1 MLPFFDYFR
10 QLNIAGVALR
20 LLLATLFGGYIGY
33 ERGRKHR
40 AAGLRTYMI
49 VCIGA
54 ALTLL
59 IGQYQFTMY
68 RGAWQA
74 LISHIDSDPD
84 VARYGAQVVNGIG
97 FLGAGTIILTGRREV
112 KGLTTAAGL
121 WASACMGLAIGA
133 GFYEGVFVCVILI
146 ALSMRALSWLETK
159 IVERTRNVNLFV
171 EFGSMKQKSSPVSR
185 RCKSASCILTL
196 IRTAIKR
203 RPRRTRSSISASC
216 SRCRMNS
223 CFPPLP
229 HSTAC
234 RRSTNYRRGE
244 PDVRIL

>member
-20 LLLATLFGGYIGY
+20 LLLATILGGYIGY

-68 RGAWQA
+68 RGAWQT

-133 GFYEGVFVCVILI
+133 GFYEGVFLCVILI
-146 ALSMRALSWLETK
+146 AVSMRALSWLETK

-171 EFGSMKQKSSPVSR
+171 EFGSMKQLGEII
-185 RCKSASCILTL
+185 ASLKTL
-196 IRTAIKR
+196 
-203 RPRRTRSSISASC
+203 
-216 SRCRMNS
+216 N
-223 CFPPLP
+223 
-229 HSTAC
+229 
-234 RRSTNYRRGE
+234 
-244 PDVRIL
+244 VRILHIDIDTDSDKKAPSQNAVFYVRILQPMPHEELLSTVAALDCVQTIYEL